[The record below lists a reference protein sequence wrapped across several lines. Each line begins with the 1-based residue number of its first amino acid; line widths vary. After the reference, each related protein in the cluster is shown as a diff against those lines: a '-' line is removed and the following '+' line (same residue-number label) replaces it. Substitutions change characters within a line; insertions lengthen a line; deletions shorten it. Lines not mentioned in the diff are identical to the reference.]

1 QWQWREAQEAIRQKL
16 PEYMVPSAIVE
27 LETMPVTANG
37 KLDRKGLPKP
47 EHESSGS
54 GPNIIAPRDAI
65 EISLKN
71 LWEQVLDV
79 ENISISD
86 DFFALGGHSFTA
98 IALAAR
104 IARSFDSEVT
114 VRHVFM
120 NPTVELMACLLR
132 SQGCLSQSSLVPIQ
146 PQGSRLPLFCIH
158 PAGGSATC
166 YITLARCLG
175 TD

>member
-1 QWQWREAQEAIRQKL
+1 
-16 PEYMVPSAIVE
+16 
-27 LETMPVTANG
+27 
-37 KLDRKGLPKP
+37 
-47 EHESSGS
+47 
-54 GPNIIAPRDAI
+54 
-65 EISLKN
+65 
-71 LWEQVLDV
+71 
-79 ENISISD
+79 
-86 DFFALGGHSFTA
+86 ALGGHSFTA

-132 SQGCLSQSSLVPIQ
+132 SQGCLGQSSLVPIQ

-175 TD
+175 TDQPLYGLQSRGVGGVSTPLTSIEDMAALYLDEIRSIQPTGPYQLAGWSLGAIIAYEIAQRLVQAGQEISLL